1 MPSGLSGKVI
11 SYECWNYDRA
21 SDPALCCGPG
31 GKENGKGQKGRQDM
45 RKLRRKLQRR
55 QVEAIHRLQLR
66 RGQPVAGE
74 GVDMGAGHGELS
86 VSETYQC
93 AAGVAVRKSSR
104 AMMSCCTSVAPS

>member
-45 RKLRRKLQRR
+45 RKLRRKL
-55 QVEAIHRLQLR
+55 
-66 RGQPVAGE
+66 
-74 GVDMGAGHGELS
+74 
-86 VSETYQC
+86 
-93 AAGVAVRKSSR
+93 
-104 AMMSCCTSVAPS
+104 